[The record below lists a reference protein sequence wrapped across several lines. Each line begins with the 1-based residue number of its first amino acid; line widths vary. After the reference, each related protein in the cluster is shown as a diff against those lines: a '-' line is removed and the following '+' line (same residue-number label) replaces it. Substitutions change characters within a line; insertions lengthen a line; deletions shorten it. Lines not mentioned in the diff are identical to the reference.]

1 MQRDLT
7 QGSVLKN
14 IIRFSLP
21 YLASYFLQTFYGLAD
36 LFIAGQFRGADV
48 ITAVANGSQ
57 IMHFVTVFIVGV
69 SVGTTVMI
77 AHGVGSRNPGK
88 INRAIGNTV
97 TVFAALAIVLAIILL
112 ISSRGIVH
120 IMQTPEASR
129 QEMWVYIMICFAGVP
144 FITAYNAIAA
154 VFRGLGDSRTPMFFV
169 LIACVLNIGLDY
181 LFIGG
186 LGMGAAGAA
195 LGTVISQTVSVIF
208 SLVLIVRRDMGIHIT
223 REDLIPDRETLNGFL
238 SIGFPIACQDGFIQ
252 VSFLVITAIANSRGL
267 EIAAAVGIVEKLITF
282 LFLVPSSMMSTV
294 SSVCAQC
301 IGAGL
306 YERAKKTLFTSM
318 GISIGIG
325 IFAAVLFQFIS
336 RDVMAAF
343 TNDPDVIRYG
353 CEYLRSYITDY
364 IFVSI
369 HFCFSGYFSAC
380 SLSIWS
386 FIHNAISI
394 VLVRIPGA
402 FLASKLYPD
411 NLTPMGF
418 AAPAG
423 SVLSSA
429 ICICVY
435 FYIQKSFSNKAQA
448 SEEQVNN

>member
-1 MQRDLT
+1 MQKDLT
-7 QGSVLKN
+7 QGSVPKN
-14 IIRFSLP
+14 VIRFSLP

-36 LFIAGQFRGADV
+36 LFIAGQFREADV

-57 IMHFVTVFIVGV
+57 LMHFVTVFIVGV

-77 AHGVGSRNPGK
+77 GHGVGSK
-88 INRAIGNTV
+88 DKQKVDRAIGNTV
-97 TVFAALAIVLAIILL
+97 TVFAALALVLSVVLL
-112 ISSRGIVH
+112 ITSRGIVS
-120 IMQTPEASR
+120 IMQTPAASR
-129 QEMWVYIMICFAGVP
+129 QEMWIYIMICFAGVP

-154 VFRGLGDSRTPMFFV
+154 VFRGLGDSRTPMYFV
-169 LIACVLNIGLDY
+169 LVACILNIGLDY

-186 LGMGAAGAA
+186 MGMGAAGAA
-195 LGTVISQTVSVIF
+195 LGTVISQTVSVIL
-208 SLVLIVRRDMGIHIT
+208 SLILIVRRDMGIHVT
-223 REDLIPDRETLNGFL
+223 RKDLIPDRETLRGFL
-238 SIGFPIACQDGFIQ
+238 TIGFPIACQDGFIQ

-306 YERAKKTLFTSM
+306 YERAKKTLFTCMS
-318 GISIGIG
+318 ISVSIGIV
-325 IFAAVLFQFIS
+325 AAITFQFIS
-336 RDVMAAF
+336 ADVMSAF
-343 TNDPDVIRYG
+343 TKDPDVIRYG
-353 CEYLRSYITDY
+353 TEYLRTYILDY
-364 IFVSI
+364 IFVSV

-394 VLVRIPGA
+394 VFVRIPGA
-402 FLASKLYPD
+402 FLASRLFPD
-411 NLTPMGF
+411 DLTPMGL

-423 SVLSSA
+423 SVLSSV
-429 ICICVY
+429 ICVLVY
-435 FYIQKSFSNKAQA
+435 IYIQRKMQKRTDA
-448 SEEQVNN
+448 